1 VENEQG
7 AQADGQGNS
16 TKYFLMLQRALHQK
30 TFLPLD
36 RLTIRLSFQQ
46 VEGMSLGGSACW
58 KVSSDCVLVR
68 FAAQKGGK
76 TQNKKQPDGCY
87 LISSLCSKVFGIFRV
102 VHS

>member
-1 VENEQG
+1 
-7 AQADGQGNS
+7 
-16 TKYFLMLQRALHQK
+16 MLQLDLHQK

-46 VEGMSLGGSACW
+46 EEGMSLGGSACW
-58 KVSSDCVLVR
+58 KVSSDCVVVR

-87 LISSLCSKVFGIFRV
+87 LIWILCSKDFGSSESFTREEMQWNKQSV
-102 VHS
+102 DL

>member
-1 VENEQG
+1 VENEQR

-16 TKYFLMLQRALHQK
+16 TKCFLMLQRALHQK

-46 VEGMSLGGSACW
+46 VEGMSLGGSAGW

-76 TQNKKQPDGCY
+76 TQNKKQPSGCY
-87 LISSLCSKVFGIFRV
+87 LIWIMCPKAFG
-102 VHS
+102 S

>member
-1 VENEQG
+1 VENEQV

-16 TKYFLMLQRALHQK
+16 TKCFLMLQRALHQK
-30 TFLPLD
+30 TFLSLD

-58 KVSSDCVLVR
+58 KVSSDCVVVR

-76 TQNKKQPDGCY
+76 TQNKKQPSGCY
-87 LISSLCSKVFGIFRV
+87 LIWIMCSKAFG
-102 VHS
+102 S